1 MGISKTRVRQRLS
14 RIKRK
19 MEEYIDEI

>member
-19 MEEYIDEI
+19 MEKYIDET